1 MSSATIHRYGDD
13 VDQFVQYWPPAPGSA
28 RTPSTELVLIH
39 GGYWRARY
47 RLDLMEPMAHHLSQR
62 GRPVVNIEY
71 RRIGQAPDPWF
82 AMASDIEAALTLD
95 LATLGPTGGPTG
107 SAGEIRSRRRILIGH
122 SAGGHLALW
131 AAAQPWA
138 AAADIGGVV
147 ALAPVSDLLTAD
159 EQRLSNHATAEL
171 FGLDPDRRRVRLPVA
186 SPRHL
191 LPLGVP
197 QYLIHGDLDDSVPQ
211 AMSVEYASSGRAAGD
226 RVELDTPTGVDHF
239 DVIDPGSDIW
249 PIIEA
254 AIERLADADPG
265 RG

>member
-1 MSSATIHRYGDD
+1 MSDATIHRYGDD
-13 VDQFVQYWPPAPGSA
+13 ADQFLQYWSPEPAVG
-28 RTPSTELVLIH
+28 RTRSIELVLIH

-47 RLDLMEPMAHHLSQR
+47 SLELMEPMARHLSQR
-62 GRPVVNIEY
+62 GWPVLNLEY

-82 AMASDIEAALTLD
+82 AMASDIESALTLG
-95 LATLGPTGGPTG
+95 LSTMSTASTGEGQV
-107 SAGEIRSRRRILIGH
+107 RRRILIGH

-147 ALAPVSDLLTAD
+147 ALAPVSDLLAAD

-197 QYLIHGDLDDSVPQ
+197 QYVIHGDLDDSVPQ
-211 AMSVEYASSGRAAGD
+211 SFSVDYAAAVRAGGD
-226 RVELDTPTGVDHF
+226 RIDLDTPDGVDHF
-239 DVIDPGSDIW
+239 NLIDPDSDIW
-249 PIIEA
+249 PTIEA
-254 AIERLADADPG
+254 AIERLADDLERAT
-265 RG
+265 